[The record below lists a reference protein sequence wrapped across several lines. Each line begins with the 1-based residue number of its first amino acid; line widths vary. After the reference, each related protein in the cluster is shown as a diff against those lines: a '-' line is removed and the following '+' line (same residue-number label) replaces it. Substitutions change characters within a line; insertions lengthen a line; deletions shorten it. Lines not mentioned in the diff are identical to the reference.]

1 MKPTFPNFETSRQR
15 DSFASS
21 RKGSTLPKTDYHF
34 QPPSAEFRGHRGGN
48 DSPSFRGISNNYF
61 KNEARSHLAV
71 EAVVFGVI
79 LVTAAA
85 PVFQAI
91 RGLFQ
96 YVYGVL

>member
-1 MKPTFPNFETSRQR
+1 MKPTSPNFETSRQR

-34 QPPSAEFRGHRGGN
+34 QPPSAEFRGHRGNG
-48 DSPSFRGISNNYF
+48 SPSFRGISNNYF
-61 KNEARSHLAV
+61 KNEARSHFAV
-71 EAVVFGVI
+71 EALVFGVI
-79 LVTAAA
+79 FVTAAV
-85 PVFQAI
+85 PVIQAI